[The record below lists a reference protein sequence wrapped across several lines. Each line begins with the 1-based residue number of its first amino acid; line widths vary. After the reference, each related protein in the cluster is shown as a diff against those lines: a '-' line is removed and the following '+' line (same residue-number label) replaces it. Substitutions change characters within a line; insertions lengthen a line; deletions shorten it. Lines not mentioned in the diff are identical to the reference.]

1 MATVNGKK
9 EKIFGVDFDPQ
20 DRIKMTTN
28 HEGFPSVTIGGKPA
42 SPIDHVDAI
51 QENVERYNKGK
62 AAKSMSMFTGF
73 GKGTLKKPY
82 KKN

>member
-9 EKIFGVDFDPQ
+9 EKLFGMDFDPQ

-28 HEGFPSVTIGGKPA
+28 DEGFPSVTIDNKPA

-51 QENVERYNKGK
+51 QENVERHNKGK
-62 AAKSMSMFTGF
+62 TARSMSMFSGF
-73 GKGTLKKPY
+73 GEGTLTKPY
-82 KKN
+82 KN